1 MRMRKKKR
9 AEERIQAC
17 GEYMRIGDMLEDGKP
32 VCLEIGC
39 GKGDFIC
46 ETALSR
52 PDANFIAVERVS
64 AVIVAA
70 VEKAQ
75 SMNLPNARFITADA
89 IELANIL
96 PHGIIRELYLNFSD
110 PWPKRYHHHKRLTSP
125 VFLEIYK
132 KIMRQNAKLKLKT
145 DNTDLFGYSLVSL
158 PTHGFKI
165 ARETRDLYASEFLA
179 GNIQTEYEKK
189 FVSQGVKICYLEAV
203 CM

>member
-17 GEYMRIGDMLEDGKP
+17 GEYMRIDDMLEGGKP

-39 GKGDFIC
+39 GKGGFIC
-46 ETALSR
+46 ETARLR

-64 AVIVAA
+64 DVIVNA

-75 SMNLPNARFITADA
+75 SMSLPNARFIVADA
-89 IELANIL
+89 AKLADIL

-110 PWPKRYHHHKRLTSP
+110 PWPKRYQHNKRLTSP

-132 KIMRQNAKLKLKT
+132 KIMRQNGVLRLKT

-158 PTHGFKI
+158 PAHGFEI
-165 ARETRDLYASEFLA
+165 TRETRDLYGSELLG
-179 GNIQTEYEKK
+179 GNVPTEYEKK
-189 FVSQGVKICYLEAV
+189 FVERGVKICYLEAV
-203 CM
+203 FM